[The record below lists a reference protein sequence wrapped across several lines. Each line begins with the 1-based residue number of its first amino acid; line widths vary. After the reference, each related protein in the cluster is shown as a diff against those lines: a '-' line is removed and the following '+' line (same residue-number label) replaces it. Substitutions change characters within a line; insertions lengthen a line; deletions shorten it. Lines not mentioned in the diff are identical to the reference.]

1 VSRKDPGKDV
11 RLEPS
16 LAGRDVESGDLACA
30 AVRVSNVLLS
40 DPALPDAHETLA
52 RLADHPRDGRDL
64 FPMTSPLALARV
76 VARAH
81 VVAAAG
87 DSGVRATPTWQ
98 STGVCSGNRVCSRA
112 VGHRRGHRVLGQSS
126 GRDQPQAV
134 RPGCAGPGRRP
145 AAGRQR
151 TSTPPSKLSIRWALD
166 EGVLAAPRG
175 IPGARFTSIPG
186 GLTGSSPGI
195 CPGRPA
201 SAAVALVGV
210 AFFAILLPWTTG
222 LSPWSAWMQ
231 AARCSGR
238 TSAFF
243 FLRPV
248 NSSYAL
254 NYLIIGAEC
263 SFCDAQRWRSG
274 YCQRV
279 RLRWSERA
287 LAPLAGFAR

>member
-30 AVRVSNVLLS
+30 AVRVSNVLMS

-87 DSGVRATPTWQ
+87 DSGVRATPPWQ

-151 TSTPPSKLSIRWALD
+151 TSTPPSKLSI
-166 EGVLAAPRG
+166 PMG
-175 IPGARFTSIPG
+175 IGRRRISGTAWY
-186 GLTGSSPGI
+186 
-195 CPGRPA
+195 PGRSLYLYTGRPDRVVSGYLPGQTRECSGCVGGCGFLRHPA
-201 SAAVALVGV
+201 SVDNWLVSMECLDAGGQV
-210 AFFAILLPWTTG
+210 LWQDQRFLLP
-222 LSPWSAWMQ
+222 
-231 AARCSGR
+231 
-238 TSAFF
+238 
-243 FLRPV
+243 
-248 NSSYAL
+248 SS
-254 NYLIIGAEC
+254 C
-263 SFCDAQRWRSG
+263 
-274 YCQRV
+274 
-279 RLRWSERA
+279 
-287 LAPLAGFAR
+287 